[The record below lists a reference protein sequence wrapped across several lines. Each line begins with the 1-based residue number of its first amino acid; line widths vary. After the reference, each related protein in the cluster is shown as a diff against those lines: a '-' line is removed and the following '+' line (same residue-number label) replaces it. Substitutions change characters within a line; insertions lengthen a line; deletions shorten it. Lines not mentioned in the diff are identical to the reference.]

1 MERSNLKDCGCLTF
15 FRTALFIFVRL
26 LTCLSNQAMKFKIDE
41 NLSVELADLLQEAGH
56 DAVTVPTES

>member
-1 MERSNLKDCGCLTF
+1 
-15 FRTALFIFVRL
+15 
-26 LTCLSNQAMKFKIDE
+26 MKFKIDE